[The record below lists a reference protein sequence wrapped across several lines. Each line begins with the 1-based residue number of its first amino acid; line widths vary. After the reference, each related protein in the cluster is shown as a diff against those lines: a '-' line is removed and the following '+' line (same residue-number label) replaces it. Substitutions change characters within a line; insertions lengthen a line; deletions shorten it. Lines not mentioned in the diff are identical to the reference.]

1 VPKLTLAVFFG
12 GRSGEHE
19 VSLMSARSILGAL
32 DAEKYE
38 VIEIGITHDGSWL
51 SGDKT
56 LESFVAL
63 AASGQADDIAALQP
77 VTMLP
82 DPGQRG
88 LYAHGDGRG
97 LEAIAQLDAAF
108 PVLHG
113 SFGED
118 GTIQGFFE
126 LAELPYV
133 GAGVL
138 ASAVAMDKGLFK
150 WLMRAHD
157 IPVLDFV
164 VFDTLE
170 LKADLEHALEQ
181 AESVGPYPLFTKPA
195 NLGSSVGVS
204 KVRSRSDLMEGLMDA
219 AQYDRRVLVERG
231 IEAREIEISVL
242 GNERPEASMPGEVV
256 PSDIFYSYRAKYL
269 DDTSEL
275 HIPAP
280 LDEATIEEARSIAIR
295 AYRAIDGAGMAR
307 VDMLLDR
314 NSGKLYL
321 NEVNTIPG
329 FTNISMYPKLWEAS
343 GLSYSELMDRL
354 IELALERHAQKS
366 GLVRSYGEA
375 Q

>member
-1 VPKLTLAVFFG
+1 MAKLTLGVFFG

-56 LESFVAL
+56 LESFVAN
-63 AASGQADDIAALQP
+63 DTAALQP
-77 VTMLP
+77 VTLLP
-82 DPGQRG
+82 EPGQRG
-88 LYAHGDGRG
+88 LYAHGCGG
-97 LEAIAQLDAAF
+97 GFEQIAQLDLAF

-118 GTIQGFFE
+118 GTIQGLFE

-150 WLMRAHD
+150 WLMRAHG

-164 VFDTLE
+164 VLDTTGLDE
-170 LKADLEHALEQ
+170 DLDRALER
-181 AESVGPYPLFTKPA
+181 AEAVGPYPLFTKPA

-204 KVRSRSDLMEGLMDA
+204 KVRSRSDLIEGLMDA

-256 PSDIFYSYRAKYL
+256 PSDTFYSYRAKYL
-269 DDTSEL
+269 DHTSEL

-280 LDEATIEEARSIAIR
+280 LDEATIEEARSIAIQ
-295 AYRAIDGAGMAR
+295 AYQAIDGAGMAR

-314 NSGKLYL
+314 ISGKLYL

-329 FTNISMYPKLWEAS
+329 FTHISMYPKLWVAS

-354 IELALERHAQKS
+354 IELALERQAQKS
-366 GLVRSYGEA
+366 GLVRSYGAA